1 MSLNVAIAMA
11 VGCIMGVFSTL
22 TLIGLAF
29 AVNEH
34 NKNKKEKD
42 KPKQMEEEDLYV

>member
-29 AVNEH
+29 AVREH
-34 NKNKKEKD
+34 KQNK
-42 KPKQMEEEDLYV
+42 QEETHE